1 MQTRRMFLVH
11 TGMVIALPALPS
23 WAGSVGGVGGAL
35 EVTQLANLAE
45 LSNQTINVAEG
56 VNQRITMIT
65 NQVQQIQTALQ
76 SYQNMVANTLAIPQQ
91 LWSPIA
97 GNLQQLHS
105 AVSQGQALAYT
116 IANVDDVIRQEFGQY
131 SDYTNNPLSSAQY
144 AQQYQGWSRRNL
156 ETTAATMEATGLN
169 IDQIANEEQFI
180 NTLRA
185 QNANTGRTQLLQVGN
200 QMAIEQVGQFQKLR
214 QLVAA
219 NTQMMGAYF
228 AKSEAVRDA
237 QKAATDQYYGAP
249 TNFDVNNGDRF

>member
-1 MQTRRMFLVH
+1 MQTRRTFLFQ
-11 TGMVIALPALPS
+11 TGMVVALPAIPA
-23 WAGSVGGVGGAL
+23 WAGSPGSIGGAL

-45 LSNQTINVAEG
+45 LSNQTIQVAEG
-56 VNQRITMIT
+56 VNQRVTMIT
-65 NQVQQIQTALQ
+65 NQIQQIQTALQ

-131 SDYTNNPLSSAQY
+131 SDFINNPLSSAQY
-144 AQQYQGWSRRNL
+144 AQQYRGWSQRNR
-156 ETTAATMEATGLN
+156 ETIAATMEATGLN
-169 IDQIANEEQFI
+169 IDQIATEETFM
-180 NTLRA
+180 NTLR
-185 QNANTGRTQLLQVGN
+185 NRNTNTGRTQLLQVGN
-200 QMAIEQVGQFQKLR
+200 QVALEQVGQFQKLR

-237 QKAATDQYYGAP
+237 QKAATDQYYGVG
-249 TNFDVNNGDRF
+249 TTFSTTDGQRF

>member
-1 MQTRRMFLVH
+1 
-11 TGMVIALPALPS
+11 MVIAVPALPA
-23 WAGSVGGVGGAL
+23 WAGSPGGIGGAL

-45 LSNQTINVAEG
+45 LSNQTIHVAEG
-56 VNQRITMIT
+56 VNQRVTMIT
-65 NQVQQIQTALQ
+65 NQIQQIQTALQ
-76 SYQNMVANTLAIPQQ
+76 SYQNMVANTLAIPNQ

-131 SDYTNNPLSSAQY
+131 SDFINNPLSRAQY
-144 AQQYQGWSRRNL
+144 ATQYQGWSQRNR
-156 ETTAATMEATGLN
+156 ETIAATMEATGLN
-169 IDQIANEEQFI
+169 INQIGTEENFM
-180 NTLRA
+180 NTLRN
-185 QNANTGRTQLLQVGN
+185 QNTNTGRTQLLQVGN
-200 QMAIEQVGQFQKLR
+200 QVALEQVGQFQKLR

-237 QKAATDQYYGAP
+237 QKASTDEYYGAP
-249 TNFDVNNGDRF
+249 TTFNTSDGEGF